1 MSRRNS
7 MITKAVQTKKLIAKP
22 SSECLHPVGF
32 STDVCSDG
40 HVSTRFFRCKQCEG
54 CEVWRIRSIRAQVF
68 NRIAQNDLKK
78 QEGLLWT
85 FGTNLKYTSENYKV
99 FRRYWTKLVDWI
111 RHTYPSF
118 VLYFRVFE
126 AGTKG
131 KRLHVHFVSNIWS
144 KKEDFGRIR
153 RKWSEITSIKSPN
166 VNFRRVKR
174 CSRCKKIVDFYQVKT
189 HCGGN
194 RVFQKVGIRSALM
207 YLTKYLTE
215 EYKSQVG
222 MRHNYYWGKPL
233 FYKWK
238 TLETKQSGWNYD
250 ADEPMTFTK
259 VETNGNGYYREL
271 GHIYGRS
278 YREVGGKY
286 IVDGF
291 HRRKIKKYWRDVDIV
306 CPFNECENVV
316 IKGINLMSYSKAH
329 QLMWGHGI
337 PKVKIKEILSSVV
350 MKPKEDYI

>member
-1 MSRRNS
+1 MLTETTLS
-7 MITKAVQTKKLIAKP
+7 KKLVGDEYKQSA
-22 SSECLHPVGF
+22 ECLHPSGF
-32 STDVCSDG
+32 STDVCADG

-54 CEVWRIRSIRAQVF
+54 CEIWRIRSIRAQVF
-68 NRIAQNDLKK
+68 NRIAQNKLKK

-85 FGTNLKYTSENYKV
+85 FGTNLKYTSDNYKV

-144 KKEDFGRIR
+144 TREDFVRIR
-153 RKWSEITSIKSPN
+153 QKWSEITSIPKPN

-174 CSRCKKIVDFYQVKT
+174 CSKCKKLVDYYKIKN
-189 HCGGN
+189 HCDGN
-194 RVFQKVGIRSALM
+194 RKFEKVGIRSALM

-215 EYKSQVG
+215 EYKAAMG

-233 FYKWK
+233 FYRWK

-250 ADEPMTFTK
+250 ADEPMSLSK
-259 VETNGNGYYREL
+259 IETNGNGHYREI
-271 GHIYGRS
+271 GHVYGRS
-278 YREVGGKY
+278 YVEKAGKY
-286 IVDGF
+286 VVGGF
-291 HRRKIKKYWRDVDIV
+291 HRMKVRRYWRDVDIV
-306 CPFNECENVV
+306 CPVRDCENIVV
-316 IKGINLMSYSKAH
+316 KGVNLMRYDKAY
-329 QLMWGHGI
+329 QLMNGRGI
-337 PKVKIKEILSSVV
+337 SKVRIKEILSSVV
-350 MKPKEDYI
+350 MSSRYDYT